1 MAPKLSKCFLTFIVL
16 LLLIIATHAKV
27 PAGGGKGRGKGRGG
41 GRGRGAG
48 KGRGGAR
55 ARGGVAQPRGGGA
68 QPRAGGGIVFDITKY
83 GAKPNGDATQGLMAA
98 WKEACAATT
107 PSKVLIPQGTYQ
119 LRAIKFTGPCKSTP
133 TIEILGNFKAP
144 ADPAQFRGEDS
155 WVKVER
161 LDGLTITAAKGAGV
175 FDGQGATAWKQNDCS
190 KTGKCDGLPYN
201 FRFNFLTNTKIFG
214 ITSKDSKLF
223 HMAILGCKQLTM
235 RDITVSAPAHSL
247 NTDGI
252 HVGRSDG
259 VTISNVHIGTGDD
272 CVSIGD
278 GAKHVL
284 IEQVTCGPG
293 HGISVG
299 SLGRYPNEEPVT
311 DVTIRGCTIKDTD
324 NGVRVKTWHNSY
336 PGTVTGLHFEDITVQ
351 NVRNPVIVDQEYCP
365 YNHCKAKTPSK
376 VKLTDIRFKNVRGTS
391 GTKEAVKVICSSG
404 VPCDKVEL
412 SDIDLTYHGKDGPA
426 ISVCKN
432 VKPTILGKQNP
443 RACSAHASASS
454 EL

>member
-1 MAPKLSKCFLTFIVL
+1 MASKSNVLLTFTVL
-16 LLLIIATHAKV
+16 LLLIIAAHATA
-27 PAGGGKGRGKGRGG
+27 PGGGARPGGGGKGRGQGRGRGKGRGG
-41 GRGRGAG
+41 RGRGAAR
-48 KGRGGAR
+48 GRGGV
-55 ARGGVAQPRGGGA
+55 GVQA
-68 QPRAGGGIVFDITKY
+68 AGGGKVFDITKY
-83 GAKPNGDATQGLMAA
+83 GAKPNGDATQGVMAA
-98 WKEACAATT
+98 WKEACGSPTA
-107 PSKVLIPQGTYQ
+107 SKVLIPQGTYQ
-119 LRAIKFTGPCKSTP
+119 LRAVKFTGPCKSP
-133 TIEILGNFKAP
+133 VTIEILGNFKAP

-161 LDGLTITAAKGAGV
+161 LDGITITAAKGAGV
-175 FDGQGATAWKQNDCS
+175 FDGQGGVAWKQNDCS
-190 KTGKCDGLPYN
+190 KTGKCDSLPYN
-201 FRFNFLTNTKIFG
+201 FRFNFLTNAKIFG

-235 RDITVSAPAHSL
+235 RDITVTAPDHSL

-259 VTISNVHIGTGDD
+259 VTITNVHIGTGDD

-284 IEQVTCGPG
+284 IEKVTCGPG

-299 SLGRYPNEEPVT
+299 SLGRYPNEEPVV

-336 PGTVTGLHFEDITVQ
+336 VNSVTGLHFEDITVQ
-351 NVRNPVIVDQEYCP
+351 NVMNPIIVDQEYCP

-391 GTKEAVKVICSSG
+391 ASKEAVKVICSSG

-412 SDIDLTYHGKDGPA
+412 SDIDLTYQGKDGPA
-426 ISVCKN
+426 VSVCKN

-443 RACSAHASASS
+443 PACTGRASASS